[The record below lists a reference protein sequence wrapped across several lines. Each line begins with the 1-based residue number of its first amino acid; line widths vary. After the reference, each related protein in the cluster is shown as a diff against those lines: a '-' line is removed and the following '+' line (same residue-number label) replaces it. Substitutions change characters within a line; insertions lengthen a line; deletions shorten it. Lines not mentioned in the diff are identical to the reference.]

1 LRTLRDTWVALFH
14 VPVFTYLTRSV
25 LLGRSANMSAPI
37 PYAIGTFE
45 GKAVGED
52 EQIFRSGLLDTTLRV
67 SVNLKGGPAM
77 QVSEF
82 GQWIERA

>member
-1 LRTLRDTWVALFH
+1 
-14 VPVFTYLTRSV
+14 
-25 LLGRSANMSAPI
+25 MSAPI

-77 QVSEF
+77 QV
-82 GQWIERA
+82 